1 MSASTINGL
10 AGADSVQIN
19 DDVASAKNVS
29 INLAGGADVLTAS
42 GTDFSSSEIL
52 MGAGGDSI
60 QAMDAQFGG
69 TLKLGDGNDSL
80 TMTAGEL
87 DSVYGGNG
95 ADLIIGS
102 ATISGSAALIALG
115 AGSDTLT
122 LTDDFHLLSAEI
134 IGGGGADSVSLSGI
148 NDADGI
154 SINLDSSVNG
164 GGADTLSFKAT
175 AASASIKGKGGKDVI
190 TIENGSQLEASSQV
204 LGNAGAD
211 SIVLDDTFGADSN
224 VTIGGGSG
232 NDTLVFTATETGSV
246 VYGGGGR
253 DSLNIDGQNE
263 ANGGGTIYGGA
274 GTDSITFSADI
285 AATGAEY
292 AQAIG
297 FQSFTDSTA
306 GSADLI
312 TFTNSVAYSGTT
324 TATTGITTFNIALD
338 GLGSAHTAEAPG
350 LNSASITSGVATFS
364 SVSAVSDRISK
375 VDALITTTG
384 QYAIFGDTDSDIS
397 AAYLFIQGGAND
409 IVTKFV
415 NSNGAI
421 TGLFTEAVAGSAFS
435 ITMGNSN

>member
-1 MSASTINGL
+1 M
-10 AGADSVQIN
+10 
-19 DDVASAKNVS
+19 
-29 INLAGGADVLTAS
+29 
-42 GTDFSSSEIL
+42 
-52 MGAGGDSI
+52 
-60 QAMDAQFGG
+60 
-69 TLKLGDGNDSL
+69 
-80 TMTAGEL
+80 
-87 DSVYGGNG
+87 
-95 ADLIIGS
+95 
-102 ATISGSAALIALG
+102 
-115 AGSDTLT
+115 
-122 LTDDFHLLSAEI
+122 
-134 IGGGGADSVSLSGI
+134 
-148 NDADGI
+148 
-154 SINLDSSVNG
+154 
-164 GGADTLSFKAT
+164 
-175 AASASIKGKGGKDVI
+175 IKGKGGADVI
-190 TIENGSQLEASSQV
+190 TMQDGAALEASSQI

-211 SIVLDDTFGADSN
+211 SIVLDDTFAADSN

-246 VYGGGGR
+246 VLGGGGR
-253 DSLNIDGQNE
+253 DSLNIDSQSE
-263 ANGGGTIYGGA
+263 ANGGGTIFGGA
-274 GTDSITFSADI
+274 GTDSITFSADL
-285 AATGAEY
+285 ATTGAEL

-297 FQSFTDSTA
+297 FKAFTDSTA

-312 TFTNSVAYSGTT
+312 TFDNSVAYSGTT

-338 GLGSAHTAEAPG
+338 GLGSAHTAEAPS